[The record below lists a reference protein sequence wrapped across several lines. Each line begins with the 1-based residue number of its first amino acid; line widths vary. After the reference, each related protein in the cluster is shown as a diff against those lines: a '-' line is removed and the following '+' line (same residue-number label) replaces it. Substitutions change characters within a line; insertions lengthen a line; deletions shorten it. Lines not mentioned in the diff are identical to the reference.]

1 MLVTYLISAFH
12 LACIGLS
19 PNARHGWGCEL
30 RKGAVMKNRVVQL
43 AAVFA
48 LVVLMTSLSQAQM
61 PIKQLMM
68 RAHIPFAFIAGGV
81 HLPAGD
87 YIVYH
92 PGDPYL
98 VVIETSDG
106 KARGMEYIHP
116 SASDAAASSTK
127 LVFNKYGEH
136 YFIAQVWTGPDR
148 EIHQCFKCRSE
159 KALLAQNQRPKPVI
173 VAANH

>member
-1 MLVTYLISAFH
+1 
-12 LACIGLS
+12 
-19 PNARHGWGCEL
+19 
-30 RKGAVMKNRVVQL
+30 MKTRMVQL

-48 LVVLMTSLSQAQM
+48 LVVLVSSLSQAQM

-98 VVIETSDG
+98 VVIERADG

-116 SASDAAASSTK
+116 AATDANASNTK
-127 LVFNKYGEH
+127 LVFNQYGKQ
-136 YFIAQVWTGPDR
+136 YFLAQVWTEPDR
-148 EIHQCFKCRSE
+148 EMHQCFQCRLE
-159 KALLAQNQRPKPVI
+159 KALLAQNRRPQPVV
-173 VAANH
+173 VAANR